1 MCRNRKE
8 IEMVKANENRVEHW
22 VELVID
28 DSLNAGDSPNQFGAD
43 CELMISILQEHVDAV
58 KRVDLARRMDIGEC
72 TVVQA

>member
-1 MCRNRKE
+1 
-8 IEMVKANENRVEHW
+8 MVKANENRVDHW

-58 KRVDLARRMDIGEC
+58 KRVDLVSRMDLGDV

>member
-1 MCRNRKE
+1 
-8 IEMVKANENRVEHW
+8 MVKANENRVDHW

-28 DSLNAGDSPNQFGAD
+28 DSLSAGESPNQFGAD

-58 KRVDLARRMDIGEC
+58 KRVDLANRMDLGDV